1 MNPSPRI
8 GRVTT
13 HNDAL
18 RYDVGQITTI
28 ERTPQ
33 GFLKI
38 PGFATR
44 VGVFVYRDAQG
55 GIRREL
61 RHPDDVFAPESLAT
75 LRNVPVTLEHPPVM
89 VTPDNFR
96 EFSRGY
102 TTDRVEVN
110 RDLVETDVI
119 VADDAAIESV
129 ETKER
134 RELSCG
140 YLADLVPE
148 QGDFNGAPYDCRQK
162 NIRYNHL
169 AIVKSGRGGPEIR
182 LRMDSMDAVMI
193 GTKRIVVMGQEVEMP
208 ADAAAAVEKLLES
221 YDEMKGKVYQ
231 LEAEVMKDRKDV
243 DINQKGVS
251 NKVPEVQGAP
261 DGRAAGAKKDEEM
274 SPGVKAAKGL
284 DADEKDDADEDKKDA
299 DEKEGKKDGA
309 AEEAEKEGKKAGA
322 YEDAESLKAQ
332 LDAMTAK
339 CDALE
344 AKVDEYEAKK
354 DTQISPK
361 VSGKPSGAPLYDRK
375 DSKDFQDAVRARVK
389 LERDAARA
397 VGSATVAKFDSMSDD
412 ELRAAVIKARYPKAE
427 LAGKSSAY
435 LESRFD
441 SIVEQF
447 AESESV
453 RRSMGGSLLER
464 TDAMDVVDP
473 AAARQKAHN
482 DSKDA
487 WKADLS
493 ASKKH

>member
-193 GTKRIVVMGQEVEMP
+193 GTKRIVVMGQEIEMP

-284 DADEKDDADEDKKDA
+284 DAEEEEKKKKDA
-299 DEKEGKKDGA
+299 EEKEKKDA
-309 AEEAEKEGKKAGA
+309 EEEQRKKDAEEAAKKG
-322 YEDAESLKAQ
+322 DAEELKKQ

-361 VSGKPSGAPLYDRK
+361 VSDKPSGAPLYDRK
-375 DSKDFQDAVRARVK
+375 DSKDFQAAVRARVK